1 MSVIRILD
9 EDVSNRIAAGEVVER
24 PASIV
29 KELVEN
35 SLDAGARRI
44 SITIE
49 RGGRSLV
56 RVLDDGCGMDA
67 EDAMMCLEAHATSKV
82 RTTEDIEN
90 ILTMGFRG
98 EALPSVASVSRFTLR
113 TRPHDTTEGTEVE
126 VSGGTILHVNGVG
139 CAPGTSITVRN
150 LFFNMPARKKFLR
163 TVQTEEGH
171 VSEMVHMLAL
181 ANPGI
186 GFELTFD
193 QRPILSV
200 QPEQDRRTRATMLLG
215 KDLMAAMTEVDYVD
229 DAARV
234 SGFVAKPGFT
244 RSSRHDQRVFV
255 NSRPVSDKQINF
267 AIRDAY
273 LTLVMRGRFPPV
285 LLFVEVPTDMLDVN
299 VHPSKREV
307 RFRDGRGV
315 SHAVATAIRQA
326 LQKIAVETVRPDSFA
341 STDVPVP
348 QTNMGGFIEPTA
360 TQATPPNKPVQLGF
374 FPEDA
379 TADVDSPSSIPSS
392 AQQQAV
398 VAPGA
403 VASDVDATPPIAGN
417 SPPPENK
424 NEHEPSTVLPGTTVS
439 AARHDEIKN
448 LRVIGNLADSYLLAE
463 SDDGLVLI
471 DQHAAHERIMFERL
485 LIHAREKD
493 GASQGLLIPITM
505 DVSAADANL
514 LHAYKEDL
522 EKLGFEIGHFGGNTF
537 VINGIPPHFPQENVV
552 GVLNDVLDDLRDSPL
567 RARRADEH
575 KIISSACK
583 AAVKAHDR
591 LKKMEVDAL
600 LEALTACELPYTCP
614 HGRPTMIKIGYKE
627 LEKRFGRRAP

>member
-1 MSVIRILD
+1 MSVIRILN

-44 SITIE
+44 SITVE

-56 RVLDDGCGMDA
+56 RVIDDGSGMDS

-98 EALPSVASVSRFTLR
+98 EAIPSISSVSRFTLR
-113 TRPHDTTEGTEVE
+113 TRPHDQAEGTEVE
-126 VSGGTILHVNGVG
+126 VSGGTVRNMKSVG
-139 CAPGTSITVRN
+139 CAPGTSISVRN

-163 TVQTEEGH
+163 TIQTEEGH
-171 VSEMVHMLAL
+171 ISEMVHMLAL

-186 GFELTFD
+186 GFDLTFD
-193 QRPILSV
+193 QRPVLSV
-200 QPEQDRRTRATMLLG
+200 QPEQDRHTRATMLLG
-215 KDLMAAMTEVDYVD
+215 KDLMAAMTEVTYADG
-229 DAARV
+229 AARV

-244 RSSRHDQRVFV
+244 RSSRSDQRVFV
-255 NSRPVSDKQINF
+255 NSRPISNKQINF

-273 LTLVMRGRFPPV
+273 HTLVMKGRFPPI
-285 LLFVEVPTDMLDVN
+285 LLFVEVATDMVDIN

-315 SHAVATAIRQA
+315 SQAVASAIRQA
-326 LQKIAVETVRPDSFA
+326 LQRIASESVRGEFMERPGTPIPQPPMGDFIPDA
-341 STDVPVP
+341 TAG
-348 QTNMGGFIEPTA
+348 QAATNT
-360 TQATPPNKPVQLGF
+360 PVQLGF

-379 TADVDSPSSIPSS
+379 SIDETMPSQIPP
-392 AQQQAV
+392 AM
-398 VAPGA
+398 APPAPYVPPEMHPTTDGPL
-403 VASDVDATPPIAGN
+403 SDEGATPVSAPVDDAPTI
-417 SPPPENK
+417 P
-424 NEHEPSTVLPGTTVS
+424 PGTTVS
-439 AARHDEIKN
+439 AAKHDEIRN

-463 SDDGLVLI
+463 SADGMVLI
-471 DQHAAHERIMFERL
+471 DQHAAHERIMFESL
-485 LIHAREKD
+485 LAHAREKD

-505 DVSAADANL
+505 DVSATDANL
-514 LHAYKEDL
+514 LHAYKDDL

-552 GVLNDVLDDLRDSPL
+552 GVLNDVLGDLRDSPL

-600 LEALTACELPYTCP
+600 LSELITCELPYTCP
-614 HGRPTMIKIGYKE
+614 HGRPTMIKIDFKE